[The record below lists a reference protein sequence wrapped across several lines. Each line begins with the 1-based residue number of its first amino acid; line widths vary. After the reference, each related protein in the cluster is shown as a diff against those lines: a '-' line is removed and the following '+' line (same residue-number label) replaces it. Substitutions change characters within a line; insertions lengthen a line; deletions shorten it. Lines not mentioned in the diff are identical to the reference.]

1 MIATALATSQMQ
13 TEAFS
18 FMGETKHIITL
29 DPAMGAQIGSAIQG
43 NTDGFFEQLSVSLPK
58 IGPAFIALGKDFAI
72 STQPIRAEIVKGT
85 LAVATV
91 ITSAILI
98 KHLSSKY
105 INKYV
110 FRPKLV
116 DKQSDDSLFGR
127 IKSLFHKPKNLRDY
141 MVMNNELEANLN
153 DIIEMTA
160 TIKRNGGQFENTLLH
175 GAPGTGKTLFAELL
189 AQQCGMRYRIISAAN
204 VSQFLADG
212 TAVEELKNL
221 FSEAHRSTKGTIIFF
236 DEAEAFLGKRKN
248 MHAAAQ
254 NALQE
259 FLKQTGS
266 PSQKIMVIA
275 ATNHPEMLDDAVL
288 SRFGTTIHFPLP
300 DVQAR
305 HDQLIMHIK
314 SIFESP
320 IGKKIDYQYLQND
333 AHIMDMAVRLEKCSG
348 RTLQQCVNKIY
359 QKTLA
364 TKNLT
369 VDARLVNEVINRM
382 LQNQVDLQ
390 KGAPAA

>member
-1 MIATALATSQMQ
+1 MIGIAFATSQIQ

-18 FMGETKHIITL
+18 LMAETKHIITL
-29 DPAMGAQIGSAIQG
+29 DPGMGAQIGSVIQG

-58 IGPAFIALGKDFAI
+58 IGPAFIALGKDFAL
-72 STQPIRAEIVKGT
+72 STQPMRAEILKGT
-85 LAVATV
+85 LATATV
-91 ITSAILI
+91 ITSAMLLR
-98 KHLSSKY
+98 HLGAKY

-110 FRPKLV
+110 FKPKLI

-127 IKSLFHKPKNLRDY
+127 IKSFFHKPKNLLDC
-141 MVMNNELEANLN
+141 MVMNNELEANLT
-153 DIIEMTA
+153 DIMEMTA
-160 TIKRNGGQFENTLLH
+160 SIKRNGGQFENTLLH

-189 AQQCGMRYRIISAAN
+189 AQHCGMRYRIISAAN

-221 FSEAHRSTKGTIIFF
+221 FSEAHRSNKGTIIFF
-236 DEAEAFLGKRKN
+236 DEVETFLGKRKN
-248 MHAAAQ
+248 MNAAAQ

-266 PSQKIMVIA
+266 PSQKIMIMG

-288 SRFGTTIHFPLP
+288 SRFGTTVRFPLP

-314 SIFESP
+314 NILENP
-320 IGKKIDYQYLQND
+320 TGKKVDYQYLQND
-333 AHIMDMAVRLEKCSG
+333 AHIMDMATRLEQCSG

-359 QKTLA
+359 QKALA
-364 TKNLT
+364 TNQLMI
-369 VDARLVNEVINRM
+369 DADLVNEVINRM
-382 LQNQVDLQ
+382 LQNQVDL
-390 KGAPAA
+390 KKSAPAA